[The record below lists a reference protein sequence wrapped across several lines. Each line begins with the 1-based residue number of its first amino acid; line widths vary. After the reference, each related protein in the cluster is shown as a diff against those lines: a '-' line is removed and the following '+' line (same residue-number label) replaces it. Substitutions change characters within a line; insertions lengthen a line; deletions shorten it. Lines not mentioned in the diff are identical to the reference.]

1 MRFMCHGR
9 LRPHL
14 GEEGQARA
22 AVVFRKW
29 QPPKNVEIHFRYVAP
44 NGHDFV
50 LVEAPSVEDL
60 IEATANWFP
69 FIDYEIHP
77 VTEAESGVPRMEK
90 AVAERATMT

>member
-22 AVVFRKW
+22 ATVFRKW
-29 QPPKNVEIHFRYVAP
+29 QPSKGVVIHFRYVAP
-44 NGHDFV
+44 TGHDFV
-50 LVEAPSVEDL
+50 LVETESVEDL
-60 IEATANWFP
+60 IEAAANWFP

-77 VTEAESGVPRMEK
+77 VTEAEIGVPRMEK
-90 AVAERATMT
+90 ATAERKMIV